1 MAIQTKTIKQKMT
14 SVKSIQKITK
24 AMEMISVSKMRN
36 SIAKHRA
43 SYEFAEHALILLE
56 TLHTHRNLTHAY
68 FETRV
73 VESTP
78 KVLMLIIASN
88 KGLCGGYNMNVS
100 KQVSSFIKDNPGVV
114 VEAITIGKQ
123 ANKIAWRN
131 KLHVVASF
139 IEYSEFF
146 SASEIR
152 SIMHTISDT
161 YDNDTSYTSVE
172 VCYTEFISSLRF
184 EPKISK
190 IIPFDIR
197 KSRETLRISP
207 ESSEEF
213 AKNEPL
219 PLYLFEPSE
228 QEVLDTI
235 VPRMLMTV
243 VYQMILDSLASE
255 HSSRVTAMR
264 SASDN
269 AGELLDNLEITYNRA
284 RQAGITQEIA
294 EIVGGMSAVSH

>member
-24 AMEMISVSKMRN
+24 AMEMISVSKMKN
-36 SIAKHRA
+36 SVAKHRA
-43 SYEFAEHALILLE
+43 SQEFAEHALILLE
-56 TLHTHRNLTHAY
+56 TLHVQREVTHPYL
-68 FETRV
+68 
-73 VESTP
+73 ESRTSTMP

-88 KGLCGGYNMNVS
+88 KGLCGGYNSNVS
-100 KQVSSFIKDNPGVV
+100 KQVTRFIKENPKVSID
-114 VEAITIGKQ
+114 AITIGKQ

-131 KLHVVASF
+131 QINVIASF
-139 IEYSEFF
+139 TEYSEFF
-146 SASEIR
+146 SASEVR
-152 SIMHTISDT
+152 SVMHTIYQAYQD
-161 YDNDTSYTSVE
+161 DVHYTSVHI
-172 VCYTEFISSLRF
+172 CYTEFISSLQF
-184 EPKISK
+184 EPRVRTLIPMNIEESRRAPHISS
-190 IIPFDIR
+190 D
-197 KSRETLRISP
+197 SAD
-207 ESSEEF
+207 EF
-213 AKNEPL
+213 SKNEPV

-264 SASDN
+264 NASDN
-269 AGELLDNLEITYNRA
+269 AGELLDELEITYNRA

>member
-24 AMEMISVSKMRN
+24 AMEMISVSKMKN

-43 SYEFAEHALILLE
+43 SLEFAEHALILLE
-56 TLHTHRNLTHAY
+56 TLHTQRNLTHPY
-68 FETRV
+68 LEERKET
-73 VESTP
+73 ENP
-78 KVLMLIIASN
+78 KVLMLVIASN
-88 KGLCGGYNMNVS
+88 KGLCGGYNVNVS
-100 KQVSSFIKDNPGVV
+100 KQVTTYIKNNPNVTVDVV
-114 VEAITIGKQ
+114 TIGKQ

-131 KLHVVASF
+131 KLNVIASF
-139 IEYSEFF
+139 VEYSEFF

-152 SIMHTISDT
+152 SIMHTIYEI
-161 YDNDTSYTSVE
+161 YDGNKDYASVQL
-172 VCYTEFISSLRF
+172 CYTEFISSLRF

-190 IIPFDIR
+190 LIPMSIQE
-197 KSRETLRISP
+197 SRDALHIS
-207 ESSEEF
+207 SDSAKEF

-243 VYQMILDSLASE
+243 VYQMILNSLASE
-255 HSSRVTAMR
+255 HSSRVIAMR
-264 SASDN
+264 NASDN
-269 AGELLDNLEITYNRA
+269 AGELLEELGITYNRA